1 MAEAGYPD
9 IEGENWFG
17 VLAPAGTPKAI
28 ITRLH
33 REIANIVA
41 QPTSKERLAASDLE
55 PVVSRPEE
63 FSAQIKSELAKWA
76 AVIRAAGIKAE

>member
-28 ITRLH
+28 VAQLH
-33 REIANIVA
+33 REIAKIVA
-41 QPTSKERLAASDLE
+41 QPDSKERLAASGLE
-55 PVVSRPEE
+55 PVVNTPDELA
-63 FSAQIKSELAKWA
+63 AQIKSELAKWA
-76 AVIRAAGIKAE
+76 TIIRAAGIKAE